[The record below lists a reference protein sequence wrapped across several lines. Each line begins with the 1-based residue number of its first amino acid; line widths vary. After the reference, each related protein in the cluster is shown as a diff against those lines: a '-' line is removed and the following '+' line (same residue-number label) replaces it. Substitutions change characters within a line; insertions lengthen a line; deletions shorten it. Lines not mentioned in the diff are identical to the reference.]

1 MEEKDKL
8 KDFIRQHRSDFE
20 ETSWDKN
27 KVWNNLEDKLFEQ
40 QLHSGEKKIIPLYR
54 KTWIR
59 VAAAA
64 IIIGI
69 AVFIGNSMIKE
80 KPVNQIC
87 SIQGVPAQFCSQV
100 SSYEESLFQKYSK
113 LDKQKLK
120 QVQIPDD
127 VLKEI
132 EFNNPE
138 QQRLLKDLKNNPQN
152 QNIQDAILEYYKAK
166 LKLINKIE
174 ESVNKKNTTK
184 NETNTYI

>member
-8 KDFIRQHRSDFE
+8 RNFIRENRSDFE
-20 ETSWDKN
+20 ETGWDKN
-27 KVWNNLEDKLFEQ
+27 KVWNNLEDRLFEQ
-40 QLHSGEKKIIPLYR
+40 QHSREKKIIPLYR

-64 IIIGI
+64 VIIGI
-69 AVFIGNSMIKE
+69 AVFIGNSLIKP

-100 SSYEESLFQKYSK
+100 STYEESLFEKYSK

-120 QVQIPDD
+120 QVQIPED
-127 VLKEI
+127 VLKEV

-152 QNIQDAILEYYKAK
+152 ENIQEAILEYYKAK

-174 ESVNKKNTTK
+174 ESINKQNKTK
-184 NETNTYI
+184 NATNTYI